1 MCICVQ
7 IVQANTGPNEPHVA
21 NLEWVPDEE
30 LLELVKGQALSLESS
45 LRREEEADVNDDDH
59 LVSKLPSHPK
69 LHHGCLENG
78 LQFVVLPNTV
88 PPNRFEAHME
98 MHVGSVDEE
107 EHEQGI
113 AHMIEHVAFLGSKK
127 REKLLGTGARS
138 NAYTDFHHTVFHV
151 HSPVTT
157 QVAV

>member
-1 MCICVQ
+1 MS
-7 IVQANTGPNEPHVA
+7 HS
-21 NLEWVPDEE
+21 VPFF
-30 LLELVKGQALSLESS
+30 LPGLVKYIFCEQTLSNRTMCFLKIF
-45 LRREEEADVNDDDH
+45 VND
-59 LVSKLPSHPK
+59 
-69 LHHGCLENG
+69 G
-78 LQFVVLPNTV
+78 
-88 PPNRFEAHME
+88 RFEAHME